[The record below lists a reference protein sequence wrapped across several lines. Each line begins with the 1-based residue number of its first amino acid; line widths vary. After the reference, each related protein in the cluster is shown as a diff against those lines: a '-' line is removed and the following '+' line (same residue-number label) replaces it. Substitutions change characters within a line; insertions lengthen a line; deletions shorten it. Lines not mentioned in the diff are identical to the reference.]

1 MGLKDDLYNAFVTN
15 MSDGESESI
24 ELTNFQK
31 EKADELAENLKEA
44 FINFLIKQTF
54 TIKEMRAIL
63 ELETL
68 KTTTTLQANV
78 EDSVRIDAG
87 INVSTAGTAAS
98 QTGATTSP
106 GFINKNSGK
115 KGVTIP
121 KLDLGKDTGTQGGR
135 LYSIGH
141 AYIGPASPEGETND
155 RFEENKVQINRED
168 IVDE

>member
-1 MGLKDDLYNAFVTN
+1 MGLKDDLYNAFVVN
-15 MSDGESESI
+15 MSDAENEQI
-24 ELTNFQK
+24 ELTDFQK
-31 EKADELAENLKEA
+31 EKTDELAENLKEA
-44 FINFLIKQTF
+44 FINFLVKQTF
-54 TIKEMRAIL
+54 TIKEMKAIL

-78 EDSVRIDAG
+78 EDRVSIDPG
-87 INVSTAGTAAS
+87 INVSTTGTAVA
-98 QTGATTSP
+98 QTGTTISQ

-121 KLDLGKDTGTQGGR
+121 KLDLGKDVGTQGGR
-135 LYSIGH
+135 MSALGH
-141 AYIGPASPEGETND
+141 AYIGPTSPGGETND